1 MRGLLPQAM
10 VEPVLDKAGVAVDTR
25 ISEITKVQRAAI
37 VNALKR
43 FDLTVT
49 GLRPIEEAI
58 ITDGGVSLKEIDP
71 KTMGSK
77 LIDGLYFAGEIID
90 CAAYTGGYNLQIAFS
105 TAHSAAAAVRSVRPS
120 ASVRTTPS
128 VHRRARSYMSSRR
141 AGPFSRRRRWC
152 ICCPRSCLSRATLR
166 QRRFTCLPRSSGEAA
181 LCWDCCPPSPIIAA

>member
-10 VEPVLDKAGVAVDTR
+10 VEPVLDKAGVAVDTK

-37 VNALKR
+37 VNALKH

-105 TAHSAAAAVRSVRPS
+105 TAHSAAAA
-120 ASVRTTPS
+120 AG
-128 VHRRARSYMSSRR
+128 RR
-141 AGPFSRRRRWC
+141 
-152 ICCPRSCLSRATLR
+152 
-166 QRRFTCLPRSSGEAA
+166 
-181 LCWDCCPPSPIIAA
+181 

>member
-1 MRGLLPQAM
+1 MHIIITIPIFMLRTVLSSEFFGDIATCSAGLVKKSTYRLEIDLKPALDDKKLDARLLRDFGEQHTRQISTVMRGLLPQAM
-10 VEPVLDKAGVAVDTR
+10 VEPVLDKAGVAVDTK

-37 VNALKR
+37 VNALKH

-105 TAHSAAAAVRSVRPS
+105 TAHSAAAAV
-120 ASVRTTPS
+120 
-128 VHRRARSYMSSRR
+128 SR
-141 AGPFSRRRRWC
+141 
-152 ICCPRSCLSRATLR
+152 LR
-166 QRRFTCLPRSSGEAA
+166 FAVLF
-181 LCWDCCPPSPIIAA
+181 D